1 MTLARILNDFHRKNT
16 KKLNSWSFSHKIL
29 TKCLGGKPT
38 LCMWGFRCRQN
49 HSSMLL
55 SDFVT
60 LFCKISCFE
69 SIIFS
74 SKLPSAKFS
83 FRFLFF
89 DLLKIS
95 IKIFNK
101 KNYNNLIDNFNNFF
115 TIISLLEIVIMNLS
129 PLWWCGMAQ
138 GRRTA
143 VNLAIHIFLPSKE
156 WKYCIFEQND

>member
-1 MTLARILNDFHRKNT
+1 ME
-16 KKLNSWSFSHKIL
+16 
-29 TKCLGGKPT
+29 TKCVGGKPI
-38 LCMWGFRCRQN
+38 LRMWGFRCRQN

-95 IKIFNK
+95 IKIFYK

-115 TIISLLEIVIMNLS
+115 TIISFRRDRNNESLS
-129 PLWWCGMAQ
+129 FVMMRNGTRASY
-138 GRRTA
+138 GRKLGNSYFSSFKR
-143 VNLAIHIFLPSKE
+143 VKILHF
-156 WKYCIFEQND
+156 